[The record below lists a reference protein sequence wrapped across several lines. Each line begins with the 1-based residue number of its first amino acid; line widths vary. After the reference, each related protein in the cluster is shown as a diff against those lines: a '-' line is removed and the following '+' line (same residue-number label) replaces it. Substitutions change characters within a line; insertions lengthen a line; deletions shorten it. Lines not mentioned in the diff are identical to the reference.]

1 MNFWKMGWPT
11 ATVLTGA
18 VAAAVI
24 LLTSNGE
31 LVDIIGRLVA
41 AVVVLVVAVVVL
53 IVLVIRNMVLRERRG
68 RVVEARVVRSE
79 VTRHPLGELPR

>member
-1 MNFWKMGWPT
+1 MNFWRMGWPT
-11 ATVLTGA
+11 ATFLTGG
-18 VAAAVI
+18 VAAAVF

-53 IVLVIRNMVLRERRG
+53 VIRNMVLRERRD

-79 VTRHPLGELPR
+79 VTRRPLGELPR

>member
-1 MNFWKMGWPT
+1 MNFWKMGWPA

-18 VAAAVI
+18 VAGAVF
-24 LLTSNGE
+24 LLASNGE